1 MKKDQQ
7 LLKVAFVIFGVV
19 ALLYGILFLLIP
31 QSLVSIPGREPV
43 PSGWLRWSGGILV
56 ALGIGAFL
64 ALKNL
69 SGQETFALTI
79 SLVTLLSGLA
89 LLFSLIFERVTTVW
103 FTITPVIINLAV
115 SVLFWIFLKKPSENK
130 EEKK

>member
-19 ALLYGILFLLIP
+19 ALLYGILFLLVP
-31 QSLVSIPGREPV
+31 QSLVSISGSEPV
-43 PSGWLRWSGGILV
+43 PSGWLRWPGGILV

-69 SGQETFALTI
+69 SGQETFAITI

-115 SVLFWIFLKKPSENK
+115 SVLFWICLKKPSENK

>member
-19 ALLYGILFLLIP
+19 ALLYGILFLLVP
-31 QSLVSIPGREPV
+31 QSLVSISGSEPV
-43 PSGWLRWSGGILV
+43 PSGWLRWPGGILV

-69 SGQETFALTI
+69 SGQETFAITI

-103 FTITPVIINLAV
+103 FTITP
-115 SVLFWIFLKKPSENK
+115 
-130 EEKK
+130 